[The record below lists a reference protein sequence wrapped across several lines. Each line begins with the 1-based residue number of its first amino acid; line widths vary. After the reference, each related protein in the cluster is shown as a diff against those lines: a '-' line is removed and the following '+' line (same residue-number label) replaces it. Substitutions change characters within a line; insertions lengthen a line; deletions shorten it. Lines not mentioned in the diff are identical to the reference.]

1 MKLPHPTRTLNARSL
16 FLVITAACLL
26 GTSGCKG
33 SLEGTKNFTQIDYAH
48 GGTVTG
54 VVHLSKPAPKPI
66 EIDMAQDPNCAMNGD
81 PNHSPMT
88 SDYVVNHGGLGNV
101 LVFIQDGLGNR
112 AYPIPRTP
120 VVIDQRGC
128 RFEPHVSGAMIG
140 QGVHF
145 TNSDNTLHNVHM
157 SPTQPGNNAFD
168 VSQNAHADP
177 VTRYFE
183 SPELMMPIR
192 CNNHPWMHSYLNI
205 LANPFFAVTDDEG
218 RFSIKGLP
226 PGTYT
231 LSAVHEKLGRQS
243 ATITVTAGGTVQEQF
258 TY

>member
-1 MKLPHPTRTLNARSL
+1 MKSRGIAVLCA
-16 FLVITAACLL
+16 AACLVPL
-26 GTSGCKG
+26 TACKSG
-33 SLEGTKNFTQIDYAH
+33 SLGPTKHYTQIDYAH

-54 VVHLSKPAPKPI
+54 VVHMSAPAPKPV
-66 EIDMAQDPNCAMNGD
+66 EIDMAQDPVCSMSDASVSN
-81 PNHSPMT
+81 MT
-88 SDYVVNHGGLGNV
+88 SDYVVNHGDLANV
-101 LVFIQDGLGNR
+101 LVYIQSGLGDRN
-112 AYPIPRTP
+112 YPIPRTP
-120 VVIDQRGC
+120 ITIDQKGC
-128 RFEPHVSGAMIG
+128 RFVPHVAAAMAG

-145 TNSDNTLHNVHM
+145 TNSDNTRHNVHM
-157 SPTQPGNNAFD
+157 TPSAPGNNAFD

-205 LANPFFAVTDDEG
+205 LANPFFAVTDRDG

-226 PGTYT
+226 SGTYT
-231 LSAVHEKLGRQS
+231 LTAVHEKLGQKS
-243 ATITVTAGGTVQEQF
+243 ATITVAANGTVQQTF